1 MNKKKTSLLVA
12 GVVIIGGVAYATTKC
27 TKTPIYTDH
36 PFKTDIVY
44 AKEGVYVE
52 RESYEDYK
60 KTNNIDYGIIV
71 NRRVRKPV
79 AKEEV
84 IKKAKLLLGIENA
97 NNFTTNV
104 DEVELLNTNNSKN
117 KMTVYNMTWENTNAE
132 NKELAYIRLIIT
144 DDLQVVE
151 FSKQYAHDEFNNTQ
165 GQINSLTEEEK
176 TEIKKQLANINP
188 EEVNYLNFDKINITG
203 TLATGVAITIPVEE
217 KGIEVLDQNLNKKE
231 IIVNFKRDTK
241 EITTYKTAGFINQD
255 IQVPRINKENI
266 KTHFRNLFK
275 INPTVEY
282 REYRQ
287 DELVREYI
295 TTNKNIDLNTKF
307 RAYYT
312 YKLPEDRISMLSL
325 DHNTLVQVTP
335 EQTRDSAKGYKQAI
349 MTQEAMKSDSAAD
362 SFINK
367 STKDI
372 KLTDFEK
379 EALEDA
385 SIPEAEKK
393 ELKEKFKK
401 HLLNPKHEHSEE
413 IKIEK
418 RINKNNEP
426 ETIYTIRQRA
436 TDDIRLDY
444 EANGK
449 EPNIKA
455 IDMSGKNRKL
465 DPKKQYLLN
474 SVEIVYNKTLDQ
486 IEEINKENNL
496 YNSNIAEDITL
507 EEYLNQAEIYKS
519 EENRPV
525 SWNYKE
531 VKTDKERK
539 EIIENFIKERKDLPA
554 EYEIV
559 RKNPDENNYPETRNN
574 ADNNNFSGWNNNA
587 GYYEV
592 IFKKSG
598 KEIKDYTY
606 NFTISANG
614 EIYNFSKSGDFGK
627 DTLNKAR
634 YEEIETDLNK
644 PMLECINRL
653 MEESKQYIKQ
663 NNDGTIENIYGNLEE
678 ATREID
684 INKEGKSNRV
694 KKVELKDIE
703 KSKHQE
709 ELRNILANNYIPESL
724 DGKSIK
730 DKITYNELK
739 ELINENNNP
748 YYDSYD
754 RRGINEQEISY
765 DKAYKE
771 AVYEKIKDTENYKNL
786 IENLRKQIENLYKD
800 YKEISNQPEVN
811 VENYFEI
818 KYPKDKYREFYKA
831 KNFAEHLKGGE
842 HKGLY
847 LLDLGKSDWVMKTDW
862 TIEDVLLNIYK

>member
-1 MNKKKTSLLVA
+1 MDKNKKSLLAA
-12 GVVIIGGVAYATTKC
+12 GAVILGGVAYATTKC
-27 TKTPIYTDH
+27 IKTPIYTDH

-176 TEIKKQLANINP
+176 TEIKKQLASINP

-203 TLATGVAITIPVEE
+203 TLPAGVDIRIPVEE
-217 KGIEVLDQNLNKKE
+217 KGIEVIDQNLNKKE
-231 IIVNFKRDTK
+231 VVVIYNKESK
-241 EITTYKTAGFINQD
+241 EITTYKTAGFINQA
-255 IQVPRINKENI
+255 IQTPKINKENI
-266 KTHFRNLFK
+266 ETHFKTLLK

-287 DELVREYI
+287 DELVKEYMA
-295 TTNKNIDLNTKF
+295 TNKIDLNTKF
-307 RAYYT
+307 RTYYT

-325 DHNTLVQVTP
+325 DHNALVQVNS
-335 EQTRDSAKGYKQAI
+335 EQTMDLAKGVNQMLMA
-349 MTQEAMKSDSAAD
+349 TEETKSDGAAE

-379 EALEDA
+379 EALEDS
-385 SIPEAEKK
+385 SIPDAEKK
-393 ELKEKFKK
+393 ELREKFKK

-426 ETIYTIRQRA
+426 ETIYIIRQQA
-436 TDDIRLDY
+436 TDYIRLDY
-444 EANGK
+444 EVNGK

-496 YNSNIAEDITL
+496 YNSNIAEDITV
-507 EEYLNQAEIYKS
+507 EDYLKQAEVYKSSENNQAS
-519 EENRPV
+519 F
-525 SWNYKE
+525 NYKE
-531 VKTDKERK
+531 VKSNKERK
-539 EIIENFIKERKDLPA
+539 EIIKNFIKNRKDLPE
-554 EYEIV
+554 EYEIE
-559 RKNPDENNYPETRNN
+559 RQKLNELYYSSKQYNDDNEKFNGWGNNVGIYQ
-574 ADNNNFSGWNNNA
+574 
-587 GYYEV
+587 V
-592 IFKKSG
+592 KFKKSG

-614 EIYNFSKSGDFGK
+614 EIYNFSKSGDFGEK
-627 DTLNKAR
+627 TLTKAG
-634 YEEIETDLNK
+634 YEEIEKDLNK
-644 PMLECINRL
+644 PMLEYINKL

-663 NNDGTIENIYGNLEE
+663 NNDGTIENIYGNIEE
-678 ATREID
+678 ATSEID
-684 INKEGKSNRV
+684 INREGNSNRV

-730 DKITYNELK
+730 DKITFNELK
-739 ELINENNNP
+739 EIIGWDINP
-748 YYDSYD
+748 YYDS
-754 RRGINEQEISY
+754 RGINDQEILY

-771 AVYEKIKDTENYKNL
+771 AVYEKIKNTENYKNL
-786 IENLRKQIENLYKD
+786 IENLRKQIENLDKD

-818 KYPKDKYREFYKA
+818 KYPKDKYREFYNS

-842 HKGLY
+842 HRGLY

-862 TIEDVLLNIYK
+862 TLEDVLLNVYK

>member
-1 MNKKKTSLLVA
+1 MNKKQKSLLAA
-12 GVVIIGGVAYATTKC
+12 GVVIGGVAFATTKC
-27 TKTPIYTDH
+27 VKKPIYTDH
-36 PFKTDIVY
+36 PFKTTEVY

-52 RESYEDYK
+52 RDSYDDYK
-60 KTNNIDYGIIV
+60 KTKSIDYGMIV

-79 AKEEV
+79 EKEEV
-84 IKKAKLLLGIENA
+84 IKKAKILLGLENA
-97 NNFTTNV
+97 NNFTTNI
-104 DEVELLNTNNSKN
+104 DEEELINTNNPKN
-117 KMTVYNMTWENTNAE
+117 KMTVYNMTWEDTNAE
-132 NKELAYIRLIIT
+132 DMELAYIRLVIT
-144 DDLQVVE
+144 DDLQVIE
-151 FSKQYAHDEFNNTQ
+151 LTKQYAMDDFSESRE
-165 GQINSLTEEEK
+165 QINSLTEEEK
-176 TEIKKQLANINP
+176 EAIKKQLANINP
-188 EEVNYLNFDKINITG
+188 EEVNYLNFDKISITG
-203 TLATGVAITIPVEE
+203 TLPEGIDIRIPVEE

-231 IIVNFKRDTK
+231 VTVNYNRETK
-241 EITTYKTAGFINQD
+241 EITRYRTAGFINQD
-255 IQVPRINKENI
+255 INTPNINKSNI
-266 KTHFRNLFK
+266 KEHFKRLFN
-275 INPTVEY
+275 ITPTVDY

-287 DELVREYI
+287 DELVKEYI
-295 TTNKNIDLNTKF
+295 TTNTNIDLNTKF
-307 RAYYT
+307 RTYYT

-335 EQTRDSAKGYKQAI
+335 EQPRDLAKGLNKTL
-349 MTQEAMKSDSAAD
+349 MTTEAMKDEAAEG

-379 EALEDA
+379 EALEDS
-385 SIPEAEKK
+385 SIPESEKK

-401 HLLNPKHEHSEE
+401 YLLNPKHEHSEE

-426 ETIYTIRQRA
+426 ETIYIIRQRA
-436 TDDIRLDY
+436 IDDVRLDY
-444 EANGK
+444 EPNGK
-449 EPNIKA
+449 ELDIKA

-474 SVEIVYNKTLDQ
+474 FVEIVYNKTLDQ
-486 IEEINKENNL
+486 VEEINKESNL

-519 EENRPV
+519 ENRPV
-525 SWNYKE
+525 AYNYKE
-531 VKTDKERK
+531 VKSDKERK
-539 EIIENFIKERKDLPA
+539 EIIENFIKKRKDLPA

-559 RKNPDENNYPETRNN
+559 RQKLDETNYPETKNN
-574 ADNNNFSGWNNNA
+574 ADNNNFSGWSNNA
-587 GYYEV
+587 GFYQV

-606 NFTISANG
+606 NFLISAKG
-614 EIYNFSKSGDFGK
+614 EVCNFLKSGDFGK
-627 DTLNKAR
+627 GTLNKAR
-634 YEEIETDLNK
+634 YEEIEKDLNK
-644 PMLECINRL
+644 PMLEYVNRL

-684 INKEGKSNRV
+684 INREGNSNRV
-694 KKVELKDIE
+694 KKVELKDIT

-709 ELRNILANNYIPESL
+709 ELRNILENNYIPESL

-739 ELINENNNP
+739 ELINGSIYP
-748 YYDSYD
+748 YLDSKPV
-754 RRGINEQEISY
+754 NEQEILY

-786 IENLRKQIENLYKD
+786 IENLRKQVENLNKEYQ
-800 YKEISNQPEVN
+800 EISNQPEVN

-818 KYPKDKYREFYKA
+818 KYPKDKYREFYNS

-842 HKGLY
+842 HRGLY

-862 TIEDVLLNIYK
+862 TLEDVLLNVYK

>member
-1 MNKKKTSLLVA
+1 MNKKKTALLTTA
-12 GVVIIGGVAYATTKC
+12 VVIGGATLVTTKC
-27 TKTPIYTDH
+27 VNPSIYTDH
-36 PFKTDIVY
+36 PFKTTEVY

-52 RESYEDYK
+52 QDSYDDYK
-60 KTNNIDYGIIV
+60 KTKSIDYGMIV

-79 AKEEV
+79 EKEEV
-84 IKKAKLLLGIENA
+84 IKKAKILLGIENA
-97 NNFTTNV
+97 NNFTTNI
-104 DEVELLNTNNSKN
+104 DEEELVNTNNPKN
-117 KMTVYNMTWENTNAE
+117 KMKVYDITWEDTKAE
-132 NKELAYIRLIIT
+132 DKSLAYVRLVIT

-151 FSKQYAHDEFNNTQ
+151 FTKQYAMGDFSETKEQN
-165 GQINSLTEEEK
+165 NSLTEEDK
-176 TEIKKQLANINP
+176 AEIKKQLTNINP
-188 EEVNYLNFDKINITG
+188 EEVKYLNFDKISIPGNLSTG
-203 TLATGVAITIPVEE
+203 IDTRIPVEE

-231 IIVNFKRDTK
+231 VIVNYNRENKDIIAYR
-241 EITTYKTAGFINQD
+241 TAGFINQD
-255 IQVPRINKENI
+255 IQTPKINKENI
-266 KTHFRNLFK
+266 KTHFKNLFK
-275 INPTVEY
+275 INPTVDY

-287 DELVREYI
+287 DELVKEYI

-325 DHNTLVQVTP
+325 DQNTLVQVNS
-335 EQTRDSAKGYKQAI
+335 EQTRDSGRGSNQMLMKQ
-349 MTQEAMKSDSAAD
+349 EVMKTDEAAD

-444 EANGK
+444 EPNGK
-449 EPNIKA
+449 ELDIQAK
-455 IDMSGKNRKL
+455 DMSGKNSKL
-465 DPKKQYLLN
+465 EPNKQYLLN
-474 SVEIVYNKTLDQ
+474 YVEIVYNKTLDQ
-486 IEEINKENNL
+486 VEGINKEAKL

-507 EEYLNQAEIYKS
+507 EEYLNQSEIYKS

-525 SWNYKE
+525 SYNYKE
-531 VKTDKERK
+531 VKTNKERK
-539 EIIENFIKERKDLPA
+539 EIIETFIKERKDLPA

-559 RKNPDENNYPETRNN
+559 RQKQYENYESETKNENNNK
-574 ADNNNFSGWNNNA
+574 FSGLNNNA
-587 GYYEV
+587 GFYQV

-606 NFTISANG
+606 NFLISANG
-614 EIYNFSKSGDFGK
+614 EIYNFSKSGDFGAE
-627 DTLNKAR
+627 TLNKAR
-634 YEEIETDLNK
+634 YEEIENDLNK
-644 PMLECINRL
+644 PMLEYINRL
-653 MEESKQYIKQ
+653 MKESKQYIKQ

-678 ATREID
+678 AIIEIE
-684 INKEGKSNRV
+684 INRVGNSNLV
-694 KKVELKDIE
+694 KKVELRDIA

-730 DKITYNELK
+730 DKITFNELK
-739 ELINENNNP
+739 EIIGWDINP
-748 YYDSYD
+748 YYDS
-754 RRGINEQEISY
+754 RGINEQEILY

-771 AVYEKIKDTENYKNL
+771 AVYKKIKNTENYKNL
-786 IENLRKQIENLYKD
+786 IENLRKQVENLNKEYQ
-800 YKEISNQPEVN
+800 EISNQPEVN
-811 VENYFEI
+811 AENYFEI
-818 KYPKDKYREFYKA
+818 KYPKDKYREFYNS

-842 HKGLY
+842 HRGLY
-847 LLDLGKSDWVMKTDW
+847 LLDLGKSDWVMNTDW
-862 TIEDVLLNIYK
+862 TIEDVLLNVYK